1 MIKNHKLLIDQHCP
15 MCAAYGS
22 AFTQFKMID
31 GNTIAPYQIIDSKHT
46 QHIDMHRATNEIA
59 LHNTVTKETKYG
71 LDAMFHIVSQGNQW
85 IKDVLYFPLFFLPL
99 KYLYKLITY
108 NRKVIVGGS
117 SFHTGERACN
127 PDKNLFYR
135 SLFIGLS
142 AWFTAVVLNSYFS
155 LVGSY
160 FGFESPWYVEYFICF
175 GQIVWQ
181 GIMIQRI
188 APQNSWDYL
197 GNMSMVS
204 ALGGFLL
211 LPVLAIST
219 FMALSGWILLG
230 YFSLVVGVM
239 LLEHI
244 RRCKSM
250 QLGWLPTISWVLY
263 RNIILGLFIIL
274 VFH

>member
-31 GNTIAPYQIIDSKHT
+31 GNTIAPYQIIDNEHT

-59 LHNTVTKETKYG
+59 LYNTETKETKYG

-85 IKDVLYFPLFFLPL
+85 IKDVLYFPLFFIPL

-117 SFHTGERACN
+117 SFHAGERACN

-181 GIMIQRI
+181 GIMIQFI
-188 APQNSWDYL
+188 SSKNSWDYL
-197 GNMSMVS
+197 GNMSTVS

-250 QLGWLPTISWVLY
+250 QLGWWPTISWVLY
-263 RNIILGLFIIL
+263 RNIVLGLFIIL
-274 VFH
+274 VFN